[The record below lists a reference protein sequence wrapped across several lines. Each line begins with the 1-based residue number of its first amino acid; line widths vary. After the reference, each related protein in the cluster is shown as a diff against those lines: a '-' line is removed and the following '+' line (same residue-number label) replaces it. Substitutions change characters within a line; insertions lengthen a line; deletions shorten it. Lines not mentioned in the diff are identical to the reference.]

1 MYTNPALRGN
11 ALKHFLALGIALAML
26 CTDTIAQIVRPET
39 TLRFGYSTGPTSFDP
54 ARSSSGGDRVFL
66 LPLYDRLVRLNNA
79 AEPVPMLATS
89 WDVTNKGAGL
99 VLTLRQGLVFHDGTP
114 FNAQAVKANI
124 DRMRNLPESTQK
136 AVLRAVT
143 DVQVL
148 DASRVEFRCSV
159 GCGGLIQSLGDT
171 AGMMVSPKAFGNAD
185 LGSKPVGSGP
195 FTLTE
200 YRPGARAVYAPVA
213 GYYDPSNQK
222 LGGIEISILPDDAT
236 RLNALRSGQLD
247 MTFLRP
253 YQVEEAKGAK
263 LNVVGS
269 NGSIWY
275 YMGMNMTRSK
285 FGDVRVRQALNHAVN
300 KKRISESLLKG
311 YCAPSDQPIRE
322 GVLGFAKQTPKIVYD
337 YDPAKAKRLLA
348 EAGFP
353 NGFEFDA
360 VVLNIPLFVQIGE
373 AIQAQLA
380 QVGVTMKVQTAPIP
394 QAIGTYF
401 GKGAIDAYFG
411 VNLGQSDPSAL
422 LNPFETE
429 VVTSVPVTSS
439 PAEPASPSTT
449 DQPTPTPTTIP
460 ETTVNSSI
468 KIRPTGSGKSPSV
481 IKVPNV
487 ARPSTSGVERP
498 TSTSPTTSTIPHDTT
513 TVGVRQP
520 ESSDSATGDLT
531 LFALVAAF
539 GIIFAMWLVFLLWRR
554 RRDDE

>member
-1 MYTNPALRGN
+1 MNICPAFRGN
-11 ALKHFLALGIALAML
+11 AGARCLALGIAITML
-26 CTDTIAQIVRPET
+26 CTGAIAQTVRPET

-66 LPLYDRLVRLNNA
+66 LPLYDRLVRLNNS
-79 AEPVPMLATS
+79 AEPVPMLATK

-99 VLTLRQGLVFHDGTP
+99 VVTLRQGVVFHDGSP

-148 DASRVEFRCSV
+148 DTHRVEFRCNV
-159 GCGGLIQSLGDT
+159 GCGGLVQSLGDT
-171 AGMMVSPKAFGNAD
+171 AGMMVSPNAFGNPD

-195 FTLTE
+195 FTLAE

-213 GYYDPSNQK
+213 GYYDPANQK
-222 LGGIEISILPDDAT
+222 LGGIEVSILPDDAT

-285 FGDVRVRQALNHAVN
+285 FGDVRVRQALNHAVD
-300 KKRISESLLKG
+300 KKRITESLLKG
-311 YCAPSDQPIRE
+311 YCTPSDQPIRE
-322 GVLGFAKQTPKIVYD
+322 GVLGFARQTPKIVYE
-337 YDPAKAKRLLA
+337 YDPAKAKQLLA
-348 EAGFP
+348 EAGLA

-360 VVLNIPLFVQIGE
+360 VVLSIPLFVQIGE

-380 QVGVTMKVQTAPIP
+380 QVGVKMKVQTAPVP
-394 QAIGTYF
+394 QATGTYF

-422 LNPFETE
+422 VANLYLKEGFFNPSKFTTPGIQAAHAQSVERTDSAGRQAAFETIMKE
-429 VVTSVPVTSS
+429 
-439 PAEPASPSTT
+439 ALA
-449 DQPTPTPTTIP
+449 Q
-460 ETTVNSSI
+460 
-468 KIRPTGSGKSPSV
+468 
-481 IKVPNV
+481 
-487 ARPSTSGVERP
+487 AY
-498 TSTSPTTSTIPHDTT
+498 H
-513 TVGVRQP
+513 VGVC
-520 ESSDSATGDLT
+520 DVLT
-531 LFALVAAF
+531 PVAHSNVVRNVTPDIPTWTWDF
-539 GIIFAMWLVFLLWRR
+539 NGLEIVRR
-554 RRDDE
+554 